1 MSILSWEKVTLAFS
15 LLKRSR
21 PSRGIGH
28 SGMYRETASNKSLLS
43 DTPVASKRA
52 FGEVL
57 ETVTIS
63 EEALASL
70 EFSTEKVGPVSIK
83 KSTSLFPTVIF
94 TQGSLWEISVEAV
107 LPRRDPGP
115 CHSWS
120 LSIIWGISRRGCE
133 QIISISTVSL
143 AL

>member
-1 MSILSWEKVTLAFS
+1 MHLVYSRS
-15 LLKRSR
+15 LVPAEVLDTQACTGKLLQ
-21 PSRGIGH
+21 I
-28 SGMYRETASNKSLLS
+28 SLLS

-94 TQGSLWEISVEAV
+94 TQGSLWEISVEPV
-107 LPRRDPGP
+107 VPRGDPGP

-120 LSIIWGISRRGCE
+120 LSIIWGISGRGCE
-133 QIISISTVSL
+133 QIISISAVSL